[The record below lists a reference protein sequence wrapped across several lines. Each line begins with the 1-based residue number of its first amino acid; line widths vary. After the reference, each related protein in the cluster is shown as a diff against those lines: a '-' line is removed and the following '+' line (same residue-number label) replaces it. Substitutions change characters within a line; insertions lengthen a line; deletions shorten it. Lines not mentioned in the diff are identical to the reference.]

1 MAAKISFS
9 NPKHSSHVF
18 SMFAEMRDLDEL
30 CDIKVETSV
39 DEISAH
45 RLVLSACSPYFREAL
60 KDIDADEES
69 FVVPEEH
76 DSKVVAAVINYFYTG
91 RLEFDANLLPDML
104 ASAVFFQVRCLVFC
118 LICCQTFVQQSTDT
132 LRL

>member
-9 NPKHSSHVF
+9 NPKHANQVF

-45 RLVLSACSPYFREAL
+45 RVVLSACSPYFREAL
-60 KDIDADEES
+60 KEIDADEES
-69 FVVPEEH
+69 CVVPEDH
-76 DSKVVAAVINYFYTG
+76 DSNVVAAIINYFYTG
-91 RLEFDANLLPDML
+91 RLEFDANILPEML
-104 ASAVFFQVRCLVFC
+104 TSAVFFQVNE
-118 LICCQTFVQQSTDT
+118 D
-132 LRL
+132 